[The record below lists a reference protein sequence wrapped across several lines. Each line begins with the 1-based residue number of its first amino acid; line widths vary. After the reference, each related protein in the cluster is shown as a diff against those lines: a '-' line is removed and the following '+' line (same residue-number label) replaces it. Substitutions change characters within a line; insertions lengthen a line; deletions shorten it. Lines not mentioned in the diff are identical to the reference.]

1 MKNFTVDS
9 SRWKLVNNLLVVFL
23 ALWGIAKQNFSLKDV
38 SAFEGFLIEAFAPI
52 QRGTVSAKEKVANM
66 FDHYVMIVN
75 TSKDNA
81 RLRKTVDELENK
93 IFEFQEVKKENERL
107 KQLLQFGKEIPREKV
122 LAQIVS
128 WDASNEFKVLRINK
142 GSSDGLKKMSP
153 VITMNGLVGYVYRLT
168 PHYADILTIL
178 DQNNRVDSI
187 VARTRS
193 HGVVEGISEFKCR
206 LKYLN
211 RTEKVEV
218 GDEVITAGLGNIYP
232 KGIKVGKITK
242 IDKENYGITQSI
254 VVTPSVNFHK
264 LEEVV
269 VLIEKDGVEGEAES
283 RELAKEEEGDNE

>member
-1 MKNFTVDS
+1 MI
-9 SRWKLVNNLLVVFL
+9 FL
-23 ALWGIAKQNFSLKDV
+23 ALWGIAKQNYSLKEV
-38 SAFEGFLIEAFAPI
+38 SAFESFLIEAFAPI
-52 QRGTVSAKEKVANM
+52 QRGTLSMQEKAAGM
-66 FDHYVMIVN
+66 LEHYVMVVN
-75 TSKDNA
+75 TSKDNEQ
-81 RLRKTVDELENK
+81 LRHKVDELENK

-168 PHYADILTIL
+168 PHYSDILTIL

-193 HGVVEGISEFKCR
+193 HGIVEGVSEFKCR
-206 LKYLN
+206 LKYVN
-211 RTEKVEV
+211 RTEAVKVD
-218 GDEVITAGLGNIYP
+218 DEVITAGLGGIYP

-242 IDKENYGITQSI
+242 IDKENFGITQSI

-269 VLIEKDGVEGEAES
+269 VLIEKDGAKNSIDNLIEK
-283 RELAKEEEGDNE
+283 RDLAKEEKNE